1 MKKRRSPFFLKRR
14 VRNQFNWNAIR
25 QGFFSPPTSRR
36 LQVFQALPT
45 QHSSPDLFHVLLLLL
60 SSIILCVG
68 AAVNQ
73 LASVSPV
80 ALTSPNVGRENA
92 TNEDVPRPG
101 PVPHRLWKHR
111 VNKLT
116 HCRWKAQNRLSLI
129 HAESALQMICP
140 ATAHYGML
148 RTSKHVKIS
157 SSADAGLL
165 PADLGT
171 NSISN
176 LEKDERMRV

>member
-1 MKKRRSPFFLKRR
+1 MRS
-14 VRNQFNWNAIR
+14 VRD
-25 QGFFSPPTSRR
+25 FSHLQLLAVSRSSR
-36 LQVFQALPT
+36 PFQALPT
-45 QHSSPDLFHVLLLLL
+45 QHSSPDLFHVLLLLP

-80 ALTSPNVGRENA
+80 APSTLGVKTRLMRTSH
-92 TNEDVPRPG
+92 VPRPG
-101 PVPHRLWKHR
+101 PVQHRLWKHR

-116 HCRWKAQNRLSLI
+116 HCRWKAQNRPSLI

-171 NSISN
+171 NSISS